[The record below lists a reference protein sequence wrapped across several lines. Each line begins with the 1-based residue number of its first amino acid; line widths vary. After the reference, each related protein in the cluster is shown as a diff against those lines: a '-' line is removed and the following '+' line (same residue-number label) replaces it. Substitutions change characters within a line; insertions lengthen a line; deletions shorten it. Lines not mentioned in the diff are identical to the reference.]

1 MILVLLA
8 VAYLLGS
15 IPFGMIIGARFYGV
29 NIARKGS
36 GNIGATNVF
45 RVLGPKAGSLVL
57 GADILKGFVAIKIV
71 QFLAPGNIDTNMLET
86 MAAACVV
93 LGHSMSIFL
102 SFSGGKG
109 VATAAGALLAIMP
122 KILLILLAVWILI
135 ILITRYVSLASIV
148 VAMTFPVIT
157 IFLDQNTYR
166 IALSFAVCLTVLI
179 KHRANLVRLIK
190 GTENKFSVGQ
200 D

>member
-1 MILVLLA
+1 MIFILLA

-45 RVLGPKAGSLVL
+45 RVLGPKAGSVVL
-57 GADILKGFVAIKIV
+57 GADILKGFAAVKLV
-71 QFLAPGNIDTNMLET
+71 QFLAPGTVDINMLET
-86 MAAACVV
+86 LAAAFVV

-109 VATAAGALLAIMP
+109 VATAAGSLLAMMP
-122 KILLILLAVWILI
+122 KILLLLVAAWILI
-135 ILITRYVSLASIV
+135 IIITRYVSLGSVIA
-148 VAMTFPVIT
+148 ALLFPVLAVS
-157 IFLDQNTYR
+157 FDQNVYR
-166 IALSFAVCLTVLI
+166 ITLSFVVCVTILI
-179 KHRANLVRLIK
+179 KHRANLLRIFK
-190 GTENKFSVGQ
+190 GTESKFTVGQ